1 MAHATGTE
9 APSVIDEASRT
20 GASAQL
26 GELFREHGRT
36 VYSLCL
42 VLVRDAHEA
51 EDAAQQAFLR
61 AFESLRAGSTPW
73 SPDAWL
79 LTIARNECLDR
90 LRKRARHPQAALER
104 EPATEG
110 VEEVAERNAA
120 LAELCAAL
128 DELPPRQR
136 DALLLHELCGL
147 SYVEIARMLDLS
159 VPAVESLLFRGR
171 RHLEERTDA
180 LRLLPGLIVVP
191 LALHEG
197 LAQAIPGFAAARLS
211 QAGAAH
217 AASGSAA
224 GSAGGGGSL
233 SAAVSFKLASLPL
246 VAKLATTAVVVAG
259 AVSITHTVS
268 SAPEVATGGP
278 SLPQAT
284 WPRPALEAP
293 ARPAV
298 GVPGFPSGSELPAAA
313 PAAVTTGLG
322 QAAAAPSPRSEG
334 TAEDR
339 GTVGGRP
346 ADSGSGRPGGG
357 DGGGDVPAATKA
369 IREPPAAPTPDTGSA
384 PEPAG
389 ADSNAEAGG
398 APAGESAGNG
408 SADASGGGTD
418 TGLSG
423 GAGGGT
429 DDPGDGVGTGVPG
442 GSEPDESGDSGGDAT
457 GGTSGSDGNDED
469 EDDGDEDEDEDED
482 DEDED
487 EDEDDEDEDEDDEDE
502 DEDESHPGS
511 EDEQGENSGGGHA
524 GRLG

>member
-9 APSVIDEASRT
+9 APSVIDEAGRA

-26 GELFREHGRT
+26 GELFQKHGRT

-42 VLVRDAHEA
+42 VLLRDPHEA
-51 EDAAQQAFLR
+51 EDAAQQAFLC

-110 VEEVAERNAA
+110 VEEVAARNAA
-120 LAELCAAL
+120 LAELYAAL

-233 SAAVSFKLASLPL
+233 SAAVSFKLASVPL
-246 VAKLATTAVVVAG
+246 AAKLATTAVVVAG

-268 SAPEVATGGP
+268 RAPEVATGGP

-313 PAAVTTGLG
+313 PAALTTGLG
-322 QAAAAPSPRSEG
+322 QAAAAPSPRSEE
-334 TAEDR
+334 TTEDR
-339 GTVGGRP
+339 GTVG
-346 ADSGSGRPGGG
+346 GRPGGG
-357 DGGGDVPAATKA
+357 DGGGDVLAVTEA
-369 IREPPAAPTPDTGSA
+369 IREPPAAPAPDTGPA

-389 ADSNAEAGG
+389 ADSTAEAGD

-418 TGLSG
+418 TGSTG
-423 GAGGGT
+423 GAGGGA
-429 DDPGDGVGTGVPG
+429 DDPGDGAGTGVPG

-469 EDDGDEDEDEDED
+469 EDDGDEDEDED
-482 DEDED
+482 DE
-487 EDEDDEDEDEDDEDE
+487 DEDEDEDDEDE

-511 EDEQGENSGGGHA
+511 EDEQGENSGDGHA